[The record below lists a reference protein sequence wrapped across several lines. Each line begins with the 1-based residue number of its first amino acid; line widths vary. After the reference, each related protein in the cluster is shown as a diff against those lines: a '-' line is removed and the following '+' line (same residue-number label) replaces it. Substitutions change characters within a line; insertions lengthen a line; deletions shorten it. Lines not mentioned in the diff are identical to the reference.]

1 MNMAMP
7 AEELDNPETT
17 NETNSSLAIL
27 GNATRMLAE
36 VKTIDDAKQLMD
48 IAAAAKLYARKHDL
62 GKEAVAYAHEIEI
75 RAEIKLG
82 EILAVMEKNKG
93 TKGQL
98 IGRGI
103 IGGEQARPP
112 IEIVPTLAEIG
123 ITKDL
128 SAESQALAAL
138 PAEKKEKVVK
148 GETSKRKAITTAK
161 QEKKKEERQQE
172 IAEKSA
178 AYVPEDSIV
187 LHHADAVEHLKTLA
201 DESVDLILIDP
212 PYFQVVN
219 NEWDNIW
226 ANIDEYLQWTKK
238 WATESLRVLRPTGS
252 LYIWGSVGERSD
264 AIIRQKLLLDDIG
277 FYFKDWITWKKKRGM
292 GNRRGWLYTREEV
305 LWFVKNNDKF
315 TWNEDAQYSE
325 EKNEFTVGF
334 GGDDCKSEFK
344 RITNVWTD
352 IPEQL
357 TGKTTLHY
365 TPKPI
370 TAIERI
376 IKAHTQPG
384 DTVLD
389 FFAGSGTTGIACKN
403 LSRRCILVENDIRSV
418 TEIRGR
424 LNEAEAVAV

>member
-1 MNMAMP
+1 
-7 AEELDNPETT
+7 
-17 NETNSSLAIL
+17 
-27 GNATRMLAE
+27 MLAE

-75 RAEIKLG
+75 MAEIKLG

-93 TKGQL
+93 TQL
-98 IGRGI
+98 SGKDSF
-103 IGGEQARPP
+103 GGYAVLPP
-112 IEIVPTLAEIG
+112 IDEAPTLEEMN
-123 ITKDL
+123 ITKRL

-138 PAEKKEKVVK
+138 PTEKKEKVVK

-172 IAEKSA
+172 IAELSA

-187 LHHADAVEHLKTLA
+187 LHHADAVEHLQTMP
-201 DESVDLILIDP
+201 DESIDLILIDP

-219 NEWDNIW
+219 DEWDNIW
-226 ANIDEYLQWTKK
+226 ANIDEYLKWTKE
-238 WATESLRVLRPTGS
+238 WAIESLRVLKPTGS

-264 AIIRQKLLLDDIG
+264 AIIRQKLLLDTIG

-344 RITNVWTD
+344 RITNVWAD

-370 TAIERI
+370 LAIERI

-389 FFAGSGTTGIACKN
+389 FFAGSGTTGVACLHLNRK
-403 LSRRCILVENDIRSV
+403 CILVENDIRSI